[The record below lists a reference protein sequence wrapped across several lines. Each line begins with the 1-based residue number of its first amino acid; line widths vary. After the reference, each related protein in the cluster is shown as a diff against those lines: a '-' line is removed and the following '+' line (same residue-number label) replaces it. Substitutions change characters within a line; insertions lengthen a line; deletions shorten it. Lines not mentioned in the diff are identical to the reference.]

1 MRGDVYK
8 RQVYLVC
15 PAIED
20 VPDGGLNA
28 VKTYYEDIA
37 KTLLPSLAYLT
48 GVVLLVAAAGYAV
61 DAVYQRLYRCLLYT
75 SRCV

>member
-1 MRGDVYK
+1 M
-8 RQVYLVC
+8 YLVC

-37 KTLLPSLAYLT
+37 RRCCPTAGWGLMHGKLKPRKKAAVMEGLPKPGRL
-48 GVVLLVAAAGYAV
+48 
-61 DAVYQRLYRCLLYT
+61 DAT
-75 SRCV
+75 SVHHRH

>member
-1 MRGDVYK
+1 MCIRDSLYRFLDSEIDKG

-28 VKTYYEDIA
+28 VKTYY
-37 KTLLPSLAYLT
+37 
-48 GVVLLVAAAGYAV
+48 
-61 DAVYQRLYRCLLYT
+61 CLLYT

>member
-1 MRGDVYK
+1 M
-8 RQVYLVC
+8 YLVC

-37 KTLLPSLAYLT
+37 KTLLPDRRVGLMHGKLKKEKSRRH
-48 GVVLLVAAAGYAV
+48 GGF
-61 DAVYQRLYRCLLYT
+61 QRPGG
-75 SRCV
+75 